1 MFSQDKT
8 EIMKFTAQQLAEV
21 LNGTVEGNPDIC
33 FTKLAKIE
41 EGDADSLTFLAN
53 PAYNQFIYSTR
64 AAVVI
69 VNKDFIPEQKINTTL
84 IRVENAYTAFS
95 TLLEMYNQ
103 IKLNKTGISDKATIS
118 ESAKIGEN
126 VYIGAHVF
134 IGDNVVI
141 GDNVKIYPLCYVGD
155 NVQINNDTTLFA
167 SVTIYSD
174 NVIGKN
180 CILHSGI
187 VIGADGFGF
196 APQADGTYKKVM
208 QTGNVVIE
216 DDVEIGA
223 NTTID
228 RATLGSTIIRKGC
241 KIDNLVMIAHNVEI
255 GENTVVI
262 SQVGIA
268 GSSKVGKNCQIGGQV
283 GIVGHITIADKV
295 MIQAQSGI
303 PSSIKEEGAIVQG
316 APAYNIKDY
325 LRSYVHFK
333 NLPKIVERLN
343 SLEKEL
349 AELKKK

>member
-1 MFSQDKT
+1 
-8 EIMKFTAQQLAEV
+8 MKFTAQQLAEA
-21 LNGTVEGNPDIC
+21 LHGTVEGNPDAC

-41 EGDADSLTFLAN
+41 EGDNESLTFLAN
-53 PAYNQFIYSTR
+53 PAYTQFIYSTQ

-69 VNKDFIPEQKINTTL
+69 VNKDFVPEHKINATL
-84 IRVENAYTAFS
+84 VRVENAYTAFS

-103 IKLNKTGISDKATIS
+103 IKLNKNGISDKATIS
-118 ESAKIGEN
+118 ESTKIGKN
-126 VYIGAHVF
+126 AYIGAQAF

-155 NVQINNDTTLFA
+155 NVVIKDNTTLFA
-167 SVTIYSD
+167 SVTVYSD
-174 NVIGKN
+174 NVIGNN
-180 CILHSGI
+180 CTLHSGV

-196 APQADGTYKKVM
+196 APQADGTYKKVT
-208 QTGNVVIE
+208 QTGNVVIG
-216 DDVEIGA
+216 DNVEIGA

-228 RATLGSTIIRKGC
+228 RATLGSTVIHNGC
-241 KIDNLVMIAHNVEI
+241 KIDNLVMIAHNVEV
-255 GENTVVI
+255 GENTVIV
-262 SQVGIA
+262 SQTGIA
-268 GSSKVGKNCQIGGQV
+268 GSTKIGKNVTIGGQV

-303 PSSIKEEGAIVQG
+303 ASSIKEPGTIVQG

-333 NLPKIVERLN
+333 NLPKLVERLDT
-343 SLEKEL
+343 LEKQL

>member
-1 MFSQDKT
+1 
-8 EIMKFTAQQLAEV
+8 MKYTAQQLAAA
-21 LNGTVEGNPDIC
+21 LHGTVEGNPEVS

-41 EGDADSLTFLAN
+41 EGDSESLTFLAN
-53 PAYNQFIYSTR
+53 PAYTHFIYSTQ

-69 VNKDFIPEQKINTTL
+69 VNNDFVPEQKINATL

-103 IKLNKTGISDKATIS
+103 IKLNKTGVSEQAAIS
-118 ESAKIGEN
+118 ESAKIGKN
-126 VYIGAHVF
+126 AYIGAQAFV
-134 IGDNVVI
+134 GDNAVI

-155 NVQINNDTTLFA
+155 NVVINNNTTLFA
-167 SVTIYSD
+167 SVTVYSD
-174 NVIGKN
+174 NVIGAN
-180 CILHSGI
+180 CILHSGV

-196 APQADGTYKKVM
+196 APQADGSYKKVS

-241 KIDNLVMIAHNVEI
+241 KIDNLVMIAHNVEV
-255 GENTVVI
+255 GENTVIV
-262 SQVGIA
+262 SQTGIA
-268 GSSKVGKNCQIGGQV
+268 GSTKIGKHVTIGGQV
-283 GIVGHITIADKV
+283 GIVGHITIADRV

-303 PSSIKEEGAIVQG
+303 AASIKEEGAIVQG

-325 LRSYVHFK
+325 LRSYVHYK
-333 NLPKIVERLN
+333 NLPKLVERLN

-349 AELKKK
+349 AALKKK